1 MSKKGCFA
9 VIDKFEEYLRDIS
22 QPTRDRALT
31 ASSYKNVDH
40 SLTDKDI
47 NRELATYGD
56 ALLKLALCKI
66 LFNEKVENI
75 TVKKQDY
82 ESDEVLVKVVAS
94 YYDLLKKI
102 KFDEK
107 DEEIP
112 RNYEYKDE
120 KHKYI
125 ATAVEA
131 LLAAYYLDNSEDFSL
146 VIETAREWKSLIDGS
161 NTPK

>member
-1 MSKKGCFA
+1 M
-9 VIDKFEEYLRDIS
+9 IDKFEKYLRDNS
-22 QPTRDRALT
+22 QPPTRDRALT
-31 ASSYKNVDH
+31 ASSYKNVIH

-66 LFNEKVENI
+66 LFDERVENI

-94 YYDLLKKI
+94 YYDLLKEI
-102 KFDEK
+102 KFDKK
-107 DEEIP
+107 DKEIP
-112 RNYEYKDE
+112 RDYEYKDE

-146 VIETAREWKSLIDGS
+146 VLEIVREWKRLIDKS
-161 NTPK
+161 NPQK

>member
-1 MSKKGCFA
+1 M
-9 VIDKFEEYLRDIS
+9 IDKFEEYLSDIS

-31 ASSYKNVDH
+31 ASSYKNRDH
-40 SLTDKDI
+40 SLKDNDI

-82 ESDEVLVKVVAS
+82 ESDEVLVKVVAQH
-94 YYDLLKKI
+94 YDLLKKI
-102 KFDEK
+102 KFDKK
-107 DEEIP
+107 DKEIP
-112 RNYEYKDE
+112 QDYEYEDE

-131 LLAAYYLDNSEDFSL
+131 LLAAYYLDNNEDFSL
-146 VIETAREWKSLIDGS
+146 VEEVVKEWKSLIDS
-161 NTPK
+161 HPS

>member
-1 MSKKGCFA
+1 MSQN
-9 VIDKFEEYLRDIS
+9 FEEYLKTENLQYQYKKI
-22 QPTRDRALT
+22 ALT

-56 ALLKLALCKI
+56 ALLKLALCKS

-75 TVKKQDY
+75 TVKKQEY
-82 ESDEVLVKVVAS
+82 ESDEVLVKVVAMH
-94 YYDLLKKI
+94 YDLLKKI
-102 KFDEK
+102 KFDENDK
-107 DEEIP
+107 EIP
-112 RNYEYKDE
+112 RDYEYKDE

-131 LLAAYYLDNSEDFSL
+131 LLAAYYLDNSEDFAL
-146 VIETAREWKSLIDGS
+146 VLEIAREWKRMIDA
-161 NTPK
+161 NTRK

>member
-1 MSKKGCFA
+1 MP
-9 VIDKFEEYLRDIS
+9 DKFEEYLKDIS
-22 QPTRDRALT
+22 QPTRNRALT

-56 ALLKLALCKI
+56 ALLKLALCEI
-66 LFNEKVENI
+66 LLNEKVENI

-82 ESDEVLVKVVAS
+82 ENDEVLVKVVAS

-107 DEEIP
+107 DKEIP
-112 RNYEYKDE
+112 RDYEYKDE

-131 LLAAYYLDNSEDFSL
+131 LLAAYYLDNEENFEL
-146 VIETAREWKSLIDGS
+146 IVAVAKEWKKLIDEFKDKN
-161 NTPK
+161 NT

>member
-1 MSKKGCFA
+1 M
-9 VIDKFEEYLRDIS
+9 IDKFEEYLSDIS

-40 SLTDKDI
+40 SLTDNDI

-75 TVKKQDY
+75 TDKKQKY
-82 ESDEVLVKVVAS
+82 ESDEVLVTVVAKH
-94 YYDLLKKI
+94 YDLLKKI
-102 KFDEK
+102 KFDENDK
-107 DEEIP
+107 KIP
-112 RNYEYKDE
+112 QDYEYEDEKHKDE

-131 LLAAYYLDNSEDFSL
+131 LLAAYYLDNEENFEL
-146 VIETAREWKSLIDGS
+146 IVAVAKEWKKLIDEKN
-161 NTPK
+161 NT

>member
-1 MSKKGCFA
+1 MP
-9 VIDKFEEYLRDIS
+9 DKFEEYLKDIS
-22 QPTRDRALT
+22 QPTRNRALT

-56 ALLKLALCKI
+56 ALLKLALCEI
-66 LFNEKVENI
+66 LLNEKVENI

-82 ESDEVLVKVVAS
+82 ENDEVLVKVVAS

-107 DEEIP
+107 DKEIP
-112 RNYEYKDE
+112 RDYEYKDE

-131 LLAAYYLDNSEDFSL
+131 LLAAYYLDNSKDFSL
-146 VIETAREWKSLIDGS
+146 VLEAAREWKRLIDES
-161 NTPK
+161 NPRK